1 MSNWIYGFFMAWG
14 MFLTVPCPKK
24 IWNEAAR
31 EQMLVC
37 LPLTGLLVGAVW
49 AAASWLAPHLPAPL
63 AALLLAAAPW
73 LTTGFLHLDGF
84 MDVCDAVLSRRDLSG
99 RQAILKDS
107 HCGAFA
113 VICLVLL
120 ALCQWSVFLSCPSPA
135 WPALLLTPVSV
146 RACAG
151 LAVLTLRPM
160 STSQYRAVKA
170 HPWAVAA
177 LAGMLVALLLVSFL
191 GFHTLA
197 PVAASAVYWL
207 AVWGAFRQLDGM
219 SGDISGFALVL
230 GELAGSLILCL
241 GR

>member
-24 IWNEAAR
+24 IWNESAR

-37 LPLTGLLVGAVW
+37 LPLTGLIVGAVW
-49 AAASWLAPHLPAPL
+49 AGLSLLSPHLPAPL

-84 MDVCDAVLSRRDLSG
+84 MDVCDAILSCRDLAG

-120 ALCQWSVFLSCPSPA
+120 VLCQWAAFLSCPSPA
-135 WPALLLTPVSV
+135 WPALLLTPAAV

-151 LAVLTLRPM
+151 LAVLILRPM

-177 LAGMLVALLLVSFL
+177 LAGILAALLLSSLL
-191 GFHTLA
+191 GFRTLA
-197 PVAASAVYWL
+197 PAGACCVYWL
-207 AVWGAFRQLDGM
+207 TARGAFRQLDGM

-230 GELAGSLILCL
+230 GELIGSLILCL